1 MFAYFISKS
10 FFNFSC
16 IDADHVFTSY
26 NVDLIL
32 KSAKD
37 TRSFG
42 SKESFKSTYIFSVN
56 VDIYLNTIKWNII
69 HTKSWAQKFR
79 GTLGYILTSCVCHTV
94 PLCF

>member
-1 MFAYFISKS
+1 MEIISLPIAYFISKP

-42 SKESFKSTYIFSVN
+42 SNE
-56 VDIYLNTIKWNII
+56 
-69 HTKSWAQKFR
+69 KF
-79 GTLGYILTSCVCHTV
+79 
-94 PLCF
+94 